1 MHLSGTVIPD
11 KCSKYIKFQQA
22 VLADLKLVLGDEERA
37 HLERTLRAAA
47 SVVDPADVPQL
58 AQDESV
64 PSGDLAV
71 VVADGL
77 EECDEVK
84 SLRLANA
91 RLNVRL
97 TASRL
102 LAKTH
107 KRKLGKSARAL
118 AAEKRVTKKLR
129 AKLQEQRFHR
139 GTKNHKLSIRGGMQL
154 AARRALTNVGSQGIG
169 LVLGIDVAGKTVR
182 AWEAPCV
189 KTFSEKSG
197 VV

>member
-11 KCSKYIKFQQA
+11 KCSKYIIFQQA

-37 HLERTLRAAA
+37 HLERNLRAAA

-77 EECDEVK
+77 EECDCDGVK
-84 SLRLANA
+84 SPRLANA
-91 RLNVRL
+91 RLNLRL

-118 AAEKRVTKKLR
+118 AAEKRVTKQLK
-129 AKLQEQRFHR
+129 AKLQ
-139 GTKNHKLSIRGGMQL
+139 
-154 AARRALTNVGSQGIG
+154 
-169 LVLGIDVAGKTVR
+169 
-182 AWEAPCV
+182 
-189 KTFSEKSG
+189 
-197 VV
+197 

>member
-11 KCSKYIKFQQA
+11 KCNKYIKFQQA

-37 HLERTLRAAA
+37 HLERNLRAAA

-91 RLNVRL
+91 RLNLRL

-129 AKLQEQRFHR
+129 AKLQEHDGF
-139 GTKNHKLSIRGGMQL
+139 
-154 AARRALTNVGSQGIG
+154 A
-169 LVLGIDVAGKTVR
+169 
-182 AWEAPCV
+182 
-189 KTFSEKSG
+189 
-197 VV
+197 